1 MAGRALSF
9 FTLDSLRRVYVVEN
23 GVRITFV
30 PGAQRRNARRWPGRD
45 VAVLEYEGE
54 DELAQQRFEL
64 LADTPGRVLDLI
76 AALRTAFNEGSRRV
90 RDKSRREEESDDE
103 REARVLRLVAG
114 ETARPT
120 RSRANAEPPAATPER
135 D

>member
-1 MAGRALSF
+1 MRIRRLRPFLAG
-9 FTLDSLRRVYVVEN
+9 
-23 GVRITFV
+23 
-30 PGAQRRNARRWPGRD
+30 PGARRSEVRRARTLAAAGRD

-90 RDKSRREEESDDE
+90 RDESRREEESDDE
-103 REARVLRLVAG
+103 REARVRRLVAG
-114 ETARPT
+114 EAARPT
-120 RSRANAEPPAATPER
+120 RSRASAKPPP
-135 D
+135 